1 MNTTLSPCREC
12 YETQIVLWRDQEM
25 NETLKEYCSTYI
37 SPVKMFHLTLDD
49 AMDVWGQK
57 IRPEDLIEQA

>member
-25 NETLKEYCSTYI
+25 NEEIREYARTYI
-37 SPVKMFHLTLDD
+37 GPPKLFYLTLED
-49 AMDVWGQK
+49 AADAWGEK
-57 IRPEDLIEQA
+57 ITPEDLLL

>member
-25 NETLKEYCSTYI
+25 NETLRAYCSTYI
-37 SPVKMFHLTLDD
+37 SPVKMFHPTLEA

-57 IRPEDLIEQA
+57 INPEDLIDD